1 VVTELNDSAG
11 VSGRK
16 GLFLNTQIVTVTTV
30 RDPGHFRTHMGQISR
45 HSAAFF
51 AGTVF
56 TAGAGYLFKI
66 YLARRLG
73 PEALGIYALGMT
85 ITALMGLLNGPGLD
99 QASVR
104 FVATYVANGKSEH
117 LWSFLIRSTG
127 FLLATNIVL
136 SSSVLLVGP
145 WIAEHF
151 YHTKA
156 LKQYLWLFALIMFF
170 GALVAFFGQVLQGYK
185 DVISRT
191 GIANFVGTP
200 LTMSLTIVLIAF
212 GMGLW
217 GYIFAQVVSGA
228 VVLILLLRMVW
239 KLTPPAARCIT
250 GPLLPLAGC

>member
-1 VVTELNDSAG
+1 MHIL
-11 VSGRK
+11 
-16 GLFLNTQIVTVTTV
+16 TVTAV
-30 RDPGHFRTHMGQISR
+30 RDPGHFRARMGQISR

-51 AGTVF
+51 AGTIF

-66 YLARRLG
+66 FIAQRLG

-85 ITALMGLLNGPGLD
+85 ITGLMGLLNGPGLH

-104 FVATYVANGKSEH
+104 FVATYVANGQGEQ
-117 LWSFLIRSTG
+117 LRSFLIRSAG

-156 LKQYLWLFALIMFF
+156 LTGYFWLFALIMFF
-170 GALVAFFGQVLQGYK
+170 GALVAFSGQVLQGYK
-185 DVISRT
+185 DVINRT

-200 LTMSLTIVLIAF
+200 LMMSLTIVLIAF
-212 GMGLW
+212 GLGLW
-217 GYIFAQVVSGA
+217 GYVFAQVVSAA
-228 VVLILLLRMVW
+228 VVLILLLRVVW
-239 KLTPPAARCIT
+239 KLTPPGARHFS
-250 GPLLPLAGC
+250 GPLLPLE